1 MTSSARRVLALVM
14 ALAIFLPVTACK
26 KNKKKRRVVKEDD
39 PYFDAKISDIK
50 IETDPSKKLKESNIR
65 DAQIIGNSVVA
76 SYKITYEIPME
87 LKSKFMSESVSSDIV
102 EDFIRDKFGEYS
114 QSGIG
119 IFDFDGNLIFD
130 IPEEYAATQT
140 VIAEGKDGDLLV
152 TTTSYDTSYV
162 LYAEATV
169 SHRMCKYTME
179 GLQKFDIALP
189 EDIGGISQVFET
201 ESGEYILRT
210 YDGIT
215 VLNAGGNK
223 NDSIEV
229 LEDAGRLLEIDGKY
243 YLEYYE
249 YPDYGTDLVYSL
261 QEFDPVNVK
270 LKGEKQQLKAMASG
284 YTGRNNG
291 TVVMDGNGIFK
302 VDLFS
307 GQKEQILNWDFTD
320 VNYINMDQNS
330 LKVQSDDALVF
341 LRKFEEKNMT
351 TGAWICSIDVVQLT
365 RMEKNP
371 HAGKTCIEM
380 GMIGCPTEDLMD
392 YIIRYNSTAENKA
405 RIRVKDY
412 STEGNGTVYY
422 DQDGEAEIAEKAY
435 LDIQAGTG
443 PDILVNFSRFSQFNS
458 EEVLV
463 DLNKYVDGGN
473 GLNREEYFENV
484 LSAFETKDKLY
495 QIPACFEIRGLI
507 GNKEIIGERS
517 GWTYAEFNQIV
528 RSLPY
533 RISVIENMA
542 YDDFLDALLSCA
554 TAEFIDY
561 SRKEVYFDGDEFKQL
576 LKIVKSYGV
585 PNATFD
591 GNLINSDSDV
601 EFVDDGERFNNG
613 TLALMTT
620 YMCSVDSYASN
631 RGAFGDKAI
640 YVGMPSP
647 DGTGMCALPTLTLA
661 ISAKSDSKD
670 EAWDFIRRLFDEDSQ
685 YSYTKTLD
693 SIPLNRNAF
702 DRINQEVLDK
712 YQKWV
717 DEYKEELMEYG
728 LSTDDIF
735 SITEEDLQGFAKL
748 VENVS
753 TIMSFDAAVSEI
765 IKEEAAAYFRN
776 EKQIDDVCAS
786 IQERTTKI
794 VHER

>member
-1 MTSSARRVLALVM
+1 M

-26 KNKKKRRVVKEDD
+26 NNKKKRRVVSEDD
-39 PYFDAKISDIK
+39 PYYDAKISDIK
-50 IETDPSKKLKESNIR
+50 IETDPSKKLKESVIR
-65 DAQIIGNSVVA
+65 EAQIIGNSVVA
-76 SYKITYEIPME
+76 AYSITYEIPME
-87 LKSKFMSESVSSDIV
+87 LKNKFMSESVSSDIV
-102 EDFIRDKFGEYS
+102 EDFIRDKFSEYS

-130 IPEEYAATQT
+130 ITADYAASQT
-140 VIAEGKDGDLLV
+140 VFAEGKDGDLLAV
-152 TTTSYDTSYV
+152 FTSYDTSYE
-162 LYAEATV
+162 LYAEATITC
-169 SHRMCKYTME
+169 RMCKYTME
-179 GLQKFDIALP
+179 GLQKFDIAIP
-189 EDIGGISQVFET
+189 TEAGTISQVFEA
-201 ESGEYILRT
+201 ESGEYILRG
-210 YDGIT
+210 YEGIT
-215 VLNAGGNK
+215 VLDAGGYTK
-223 NDSIEV
+223 DSIEV
-229 LEDAGRLLEIDGKY
+229 SDNAGRLLEIDGKY

-249 YPDYGTDLVYSL
+249 YPDNGTDLVYSL
-261 QEFDPVNVK
+261 QEFDPVNVN
-270 LKGEKQQLKAMASG
+270 LKGEKKQLEARASG

-291 TVVMDGNGIFK
+291 TVVMDGYGISR

-307 GQKEQILNWDFTD
+307 DKKEQILSWDSTD

-330 LKVQSDDALVF
+330 LKVLSDDSLVF
-341 LRKFEEKNMT
+341 LREINEKNMA
-351 TGAWICSIDVVQLT
+351 TGAWTCSIDVVQLT

-371 HAGKTCIEM
+371 HAGKTRIEM
-380 GMIGCPTEDLMD
+380 GMIGYPTEDLMD
-392 YIIRYNSTAENKA
+392 YIIRYNTTAENNA
-405 RIRVKDY
+405 RIRVRDY

-422 DQDGEAEIAEKAY
+422 DQNGEAEIAEKAY

-507 GNKEIIGERS
+507 GNKEIVGERS

-554 TAEFIDY
+554 TSEFIDY

-591 GNLINSDSDV
+591 GNLINSEDDV
-601 EFVDDGERFNNG
+601 EFVDDGDRFNDG
-613 TLALMTT
+613 MLALMTT

-640 YVGMPSP
+640 YIGMPSP

-702 DRINQEVLDK
+702 DRINQEVLEK

-717 DEYKEELMEYG
+717 EEYKEELKEYG
-728 LSTDDIF
+728 LSTDDVF
-735 SITEEDLQGFAKL
+735 SITEEDLEGFAKL

-765 IKEEAAAYFRN
+765 IKEEAAAYFQN
-776 EKQIDDVCAS
+776 EKPIDDVCAS
-786 IQERTTKI
+786 IQDRTTRI